1 MTPLQRRVNIAAVVV
16 PFLAVAAAVPLLWGD
31 WVGPSDIAVFI
42 IIANLVVDIAYA
54 YLDPGTGSM
63 VLQALLGGLAAAL
76 VVVRAYWSRIRSLL
90 TGSST
95 GR

>member
-1 MTPLQRRVNIAAVVV
+1 VQIIILVLIAIAALEV
-16 PFLAVAAAVPLLWGD
+16 PT
-31 WVGPSDIAVFI
+31 
-42 IIANLVVDIAYA
+42 YA